1 MQHLHAVPV
10 MNHLTPGE
18 QVERRAGDVVWVSYV
33 CATPVHAS
41 LCHAHVHL
49 LYVHLLMFS
58 VHSLE

>member
-1 MQHLHAVPV
+1 M
-10 MNHLTPGE
+10 
-18 QVERRAGDVVWVSYV
+18 ERRAGDVVWVSYV